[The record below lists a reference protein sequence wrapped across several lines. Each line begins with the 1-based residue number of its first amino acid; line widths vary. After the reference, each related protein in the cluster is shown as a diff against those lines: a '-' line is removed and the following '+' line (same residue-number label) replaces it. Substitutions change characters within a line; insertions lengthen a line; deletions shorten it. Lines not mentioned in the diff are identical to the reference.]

1 MSDNAP
7 ANRVSDA
14 LPDRAGGASALSRSG
29 VVVSLLV
36 ALMVLGGVGRWI
48 TRDEPLELDLTS
60 YAAIAHEMLN
70 GRYLYADLWD
80 HKPPAVHVTY
90 AAAEL
95 LVGYGPQSLLL
106 LNVTALWLTMIGCF
120 LAGRTIGGA
129 LSGLAAA
136 ATFLVLS
143 FSPELQ
149 ANQPNTEVFINACT
163 AWAMWLV
170 LRDLVKGRPLGWGAA
185 AVVGLLVALA
195 SLYKTIAVLPVAG
208 VLFYWSIHSGLTRGA
223 RQRWRVFAASS
234 VAGGV
239 TLLMWVIVGGYFHA
253 VGRWDAFYACVFAY
267 NKIYA
272 GGGPGIMSVLLNP
285 MYMAFWVA
293 SGLVLF
299 LREPRTI
306 LAGHRAA
313 VRFALLVL
321 SLGCALTA
329 ALPGYPYMH
338 YAQLWFP
345 AMALLAAW
353 LVAGAAP
360 DTQSSATANDATTA
374 QPAQLSW
381 DTRPMLALLIA
392 LLPMTIYHTYL
403 LATLSPEKWSER
415 KYGNLFIASR
425 EMGTQIRSMLAS
437 DERYYHIGVLTGL
450 YFYSGRSPASGMML
464 YQPLKTYDFPYPPAP
479 LSPPEIR
486 EPLLNRLMRDLEQ
499 AKPDLVTI
507 SINDVTL
514 LARYPHL
521 QSHPLMAW
529 LMSNY
534 QLLPLPPG
542 DTMPLIRCLVRKGSN
557 IERRMASIS
566 SSSAPASVPPSSQG
580 PRP

>member
-1 MSDNAP
+1 
-7 ANRVSDA
+7 
-14 LPDRAGGASALSRSG
+14 
-29 VVVSLLV
+29 
-36 ALMVLGGVGRWI
+36 MVLLLLGGWGRWI
-48 TRDEPLELDLTS
+48 TRDEPLELDLTV
-60 YAAIAHEMLN
+60 YATIAHEMLG
-70 GRYLYADLWD
+70 GRFLYADLWD

-95 LVGYGPQSLLL
+95 LVGYGPGSVLL

-120 LAGRTIGGA
+120 LAGRTVGGA
-129 LSGLAAA
+129 FSGLAAA

-143 FSPELQ
+143 FSLELQ

-163 AWAMWLV
+163 VWAMWLV

-185 AVVGLLVALA
+185 VAVGLLVGLA

-208 VLFYWSIHSGLTRGA
+208 VLLYWSIQSGLHRGTQ
-223 RQRWRVFAASS
+223 QRWRVFAASS
-234 VAGGV
+234 VAGCV
-239 TLLMWVIVGGYFHA
+239 TLLMWVAVGSYFYA

-267 NKIYA
+267 NKVYA
-272 GGGPGIMSVLLNP
+272 GGGPGMLSVMLHP
-285 MYMAFWVA
+285 MYVAFWVA

-306 LAGHRAA
+306 LAGHRTA
-313 VRFALLVL
+313 VRYALLVL
-321 SLGCALTA
+321 SLGCAVTA

-345 AMALLAAW
+345 AVAMLAAW

-360 DTQSSATANDATTA
+360 DTQSIAEADDATTA
-374 QPAQLSW
+374 QTAQLAW
-381 DTRPMLALLIA
+381 DTRPILALVIA

-403 LATLSPEKWSER
+403 LATLSPEKWSEQ
-415 KYGNLFIASR
+415 KYGNLFVASKDL
-425 EMGTQIRSMLAS
+425 GKQLRSMLAS

-450 YFYSGRSPASGMML
+450 YFYSGLSPASGVIL

-486 EPLLNRLMRDLEQ
+486 EPLLSRLMRDLEQ
-499 AKPDLVTI
+499 SKPDVVTL
-507 SINDVTL
+507 SVNDVAL
-514 LARYPHL
+514 LAQYPQL

-529 LMSNY
+529 LLSNY
-534 QLLPLPPG
+534 QILPPPPS
-542 DTMPLIRCLVRKGSN
+542 DTMPLIRVLVRKGSN
-557 IERRMASIS
+557 IQRRMASTVS
-566 SSSAPASVPPSSQG
+566 SSVPVPPSSQG
-580 PRP
+580 QRP